1 MHNPTWHVITGGPST
16 GKTTLQQELYKLGY
30 ATLDEAARLV
40 IDDAI
45 ALGTEVEDL
54 RDDEKRFQ
62 DDVVRRR
69 IVMEDA
75 LAAKYPADDMVILDR
90 GMQDSLAYYRYYN
103 FTIEPWIM
111 DLMKDASYG
120 KVFLME
126 PLGFT
131 KQDYARTEVRDF
143 NDHITDML
151 LDAYKEYGMEAVI
164 VPPVSVAER
173 LEIVLEHLKN
183 WQSQVS

>member
-1 MHNPTWHVITGGPST
+1 MNNPTWHVITGGPST
-16 GKTTLQQELYKLGY
+16 GKTTLQQELAKLGY

-45 ALGTEVEDL
+45 ALGTEVQDL

-62 DDVVRRR
+62 DDVFRRR
-69 IVMEDA
+69 IVMEDS
-75 LAAKYPADDMVILDR
+75 LAAKFPADDLVILDR

-103 FTIEPWIM
+103 FTIEPWIL
-111 DLMKDASYG
+111 DLMKDAKYG
-120 KVFLME
+120 MVFLME

-131 KQDYARTEVRDF
+131 KEDYARTEVRDF

-151 LDAYKEYGMEAVI
+151 LDAYKEYGMEPVI
-164 VPPVSVAER
+164 VPAVSVAER
-173 LEIVLEHLKN
+173 VQIVLDNLKKN
-183 WQSQVS
+183 GHIA

>member
-1 MHNPTWHVITGGPST
+1 MNNPTWHVITGGPST
-16 GKTTLQQELYKLGY
+16 GKTTLQLELRKLGY

-62 DDVVRRR
+62 NDVVRRR

-90 GMQDSLAYYRYYN
+90 GMQDSLAYYRYYD
-103 FTIEPWIM
+103 FKIEPWIM
-111 DLMKDASYG
+111 DLMNDAQYG

-131 KQDYARTEVRDF
+131 KLDYARTEVRDF

-151 LDAYKEYGMEAVI
+151 LDAYKEYGMEPII

-173 LEIVLEHLKN
+173 LEIVLSHLKK
-183 WQSQVS
+183 